1 MASDDSSSERSLSA
15 SPSPNSRRR
24 LPSLAFADAISIPFK
39 SQLSQP
45 STTSFSP
52 DFSLSPI
59 TPPSSISSPAF
70 ASCAYPDWPQRDIL
84 SPNASPYRGS
94 TANSYISDDDLLD
107 LAELEL
113 VGGMRI
119 PSDLRTQFISW
130 EQTRQ
135 PPLVLQSLP
144 SLPVVTRKAR
154 PTPRRR
160 RRSSPLKRRKVVV
173 GMSPI
178 AEAPE

>member
-24 LPSLAFADAISIPFK
+24 FPSLAFADAISIPFK
-39 SQLSQP
+39 SPLSQP
-45 STTSFSP
+45 STTSISP

-59 TPPSSISSPAF
+59 TPPSSFSSPAF

-84 SPNASPYRGS
+84 SPNASPYCGS

-113 VGGMRI
+113 AAATRVAVVAVLAGGDEEG
-119 PSDLRTQFISW
+119 PAD
-130 EQTRQ
+130 
-135 PPLVLQSLP
+135 
-144 SLPVVTRKAR
+144 
-154 PTPRRR
+154 
-160 RRSSPLKRRKVVV
+160 
-173 GMSPI
+173 
-178 AEAPE
+178 AEEEEEELAVEEEEGRGGNEPDC